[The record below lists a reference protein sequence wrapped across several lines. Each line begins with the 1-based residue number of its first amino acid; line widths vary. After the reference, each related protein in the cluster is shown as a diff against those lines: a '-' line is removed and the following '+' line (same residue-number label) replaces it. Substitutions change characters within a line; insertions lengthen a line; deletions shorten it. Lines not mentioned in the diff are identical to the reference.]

1 MMSII
6 RFIFELAGLALFFAS
21 LYLTAIL
28 LHALAGTL

>member
-1 MMSII
+1 MSII
-6 RFIFELAGLALFFAS
+6 RFIVELAGLAAFFAS

>member
-1 MMSII
+1 MSII
-6 RFIFELAGLALFFAS
+6 RIICEIIGAAAFFAS

>member
-1 MMSII
+1 MDII